1 MINCDTI
8 DGAEVIFFVEYL
20 PELLDWI
27 CMEDDAWCN
36 VIAVDCTGLKI
47 VEREYFRFEMSL
59 KTGVRN
65 AGLLAATLIEVW
77 FIPIDVNLKS
87 GVVEFFQTAVDI
99 LVKFW
104 LTAVLFKAQVTVEE
118 LSDLDVLVTDMSA
131 KGVVYEG
138 TMNNEVL
145 VTRGSISDDAFMVG
159 LDMVGDSTLEF
170 SSTDD
175 AINTLTFSD
184 KPTVGV
190 RLRVIE
196 EYINGVPDKAVDREK
211 LFNDTES
218 LKTSEDET
226 FVEVNMVKREF
237 SLDGAA
243 EEKITEVGT
252 WRTLLLLLSPLL
264 KFRDL
269 GKDEVYWLD
278 VETVE

>member
-1 MINCDTI
+1 M
-8 DGAEVIFFVEYL
+8 
-20 PELLDWI
+20 
-27 CMEDDAWCN
+27 
-36 VIAVDCTGLKI
+36 
-47 VEREYFRFEMSL
+47 
-59 KTGVRN
+59 
-65 AGLLAATLIEVW
+65 
-77 FIPIDVNLKS
+77 
-87 GVVEFFQTAVDI
+87 DI

-104 LTAVLFKAQVTVEE
+104 LTAVLVKAQVTVEE

-145 VTRGSISDDAFMVG
+145 VTRVSISDDAFMVG

-175 AINTLTFSD
+175 AINTLKFSD
-184 KPTVGV
+184 IPTVGV

-226 FVEVNMVKREF
+226 FVEVNMVESEL
-237 SLDGAA
+237 SLDGSV
-243 EEKITEVGT
+243 EERKTEVT
-252 WRTLLLLLSPLL
+252 I
-264 KFRDL
+264 
-269 GKDEVYWLD
+269 
-278 VETVE
+278 